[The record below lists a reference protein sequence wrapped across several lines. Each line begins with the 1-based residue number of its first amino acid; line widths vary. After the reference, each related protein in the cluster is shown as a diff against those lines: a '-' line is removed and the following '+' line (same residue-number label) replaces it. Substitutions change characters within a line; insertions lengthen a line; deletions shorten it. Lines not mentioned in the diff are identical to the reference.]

1 MKEELI
7 EDEEDYIDVKEEIYR
22 DVSPHQ
28 PEHQITGKYEEEYI
42 DVKEEIYRDV
52 SPHQPEPQI
61 KGECE
66 ENLTLSVFRD
76 YNIHLIPCY
85 IYSITFY

>member
-1 MKEELI
+1 MKEEQI
-7 EDEEDYIDVKEEIYR
+7 EDEEDF
-22 DVSPHQ
+22 
-28 PEHQITGKYEEEYI
+28 I

-66 ENLTLSVFRD
+66 ENLTLCFIGVQRSKEASEI
-76 YNIHLIPCY
+76 N
-85 IYSITFY
+85 